1 MNDKEYR
8 ASLLEAFTIKTTA
21 KQQVARNTRTTFA
34 LLKKVLKQLV
44 TDYTKMLK
52 GNVPEESLPY
62 YAERGP
68 FEVELII
75 GGDLLIFSMHSNV
88 FEFDQNH
95 PIWQMKYIE
104 EDVLRSYC
112 GTIHIYN
119 FLADSFK
126 YNRINDLGY
135 LVARIFINKDKHIY
149 VEGKRQSVDLVKDFA
164 LDAVS
169 PGILRQVVET
179 TIQYCIEFDL
189 LVPPF
194 DQVKVATV
202 EQMMEKISHS
212 KMQTGKRLGFS
223 FNADDVRIV

>member
-8 ASLLEAFTIKTTA
+8 ATLLEAFTIKTTI
-21 KQQVARNTRTTFA
+21 KQQVAHNTSEAFS

-44 TDYTKMLK
+44 NDYLKVLK
-52 GNVPEESLPY
+52 GNVPDVSLPY
-62 YAERGP
+62 YSERGP
-68 FEVELII
+68 FEVELKI

-95 PIWQMKYIE
+95 PVWKMKYIE
-104 EDVLRSYC
+104 DDVLRSYC

-135 LVARIFINKDKHIY
+135 LVARIFINKDKHVYI
-149 VEGKRQSVDLVKDFA
+149 EGKRQSDELVKDFA

-169 PGILRQVVET
+169 PGILRQIVET
-179 TIQYCIEFDL
+179 AIQYCIEFDL
-189 LVPPF
+189 LVPPY
-194 DQVKVATV
+194 DQVKIATV
-202 EQMMEKISHS
+202 DQMMEKISHS
-212 KMQTGKRLGFS
+212 KIQTGKRLGFS
-223 FNADDVRIV
+223 FNSDDV